1 LLEKQKAAFLAAA
14 VVVAV
19 FSFKPLLLKL
29 AHLTELDARHMK
41 ITDVKTF
48 VVATP
53 DGIGGKYFIF
63 VKLATD
69 GNVVGYGE
77 AYNGAFDPHLTA
89 KMIED
94 VAARYLV
101 GHDPHDIE
109 LFFRRA
115 YSSGFTQRPDTTMM
129 GCVSALEMACWD
141 IVGKEA
147 SQPVHKLLGG
157 RMHES
162 LRCYTYLYPKSGPVY
177 PKELVN
183 VYNDPDLAAESALA
197 CVAQGFDAVKFDP
210 AGAYTVTD
218 GHQPSLQNIDLS
230 ARMVKAVRKAVGT
243 RADILFGTHGQFTP
257 GGAVRLAKAIEPYD
271 PLWFEEPVPPDSIEA
286 MAEVAR
292 KVSIPVATGE
302 RLTTKFEFAQVLNQ
316 RAASI
321 LQPNSGRCGGILE
334 MKKIAAMAEAHQVQ
348 IAPHCYCGP
357 IVAAA
362 NIQVSLTL
370 PNFLILEAIKTFDGF
385 HAELLEQKL
394 VLEHGR
400 LIPSNE
406 PGLGVTLNEK
416 VAEAHPYDGT
426 ALHLTMQQTPVT

>member
-1 LLEKQKAAFLAAA
+1 MIIK
-14 VVVAV
+14 
-19 FSFKPLLLKL
+19 
-29 AHLTELDARHMK
+29 DIR
-41 ITDVKTF
+41 TF
-48 VVATP
+48 VVGTP

-63 VKLATD
+63 VKLTTD

-89 KMIED
+89 KLIED

-141 IVGKEA
+141 IIGKEA
-147 SQPVHKLLGG
+147 GQPVHKLLGG
-157 RMHES
+157 RVHET

-177 PKELVN
+177 PKEPVN
-183 VYNDPDLAAESALA
+183 VYNDPDLAAEAALT
-197 CVAQGFDAVKFDP
+197 CLDEGFDAVKFDP
-210 AGAYTVTD
+210 AGPYTVLD
-218 GHQPSLQNIDLS
+218 GHQPRLADIDLC
-230 ARMVKAVRKAVGT
+230 ARITGAVRKAVGT

-257 GGAVRLAKAIEPYD
+257 SGAVRLAKAIEPFD
-271 PLWFEEPVPPDSIEA
+271 PLWCEEPVPPDSIDA
-286 MAEVAR
+286 MADVAR
-292 KVSIPVATGE
+292 KTSIPVAAGE
-302 RLTTKFEFAQVLNQ
+302 RLTTKFEFAQVLGR
-316 RAASI
+316 RAAAI
-321 LQPNSGRCGGILE
+321 LQPNAGRCGGILE

-362 NIQVSLTL
+362 NAQVSLTL

-385 HAELLEQKL
+385 HADLLEQKL
-394 VLEHGR
+394 VIEHGR
-400 LIPSNE
+400 FVPSNE

-416 VAEAHPYDGT
+416 VAEANPYKGD
-426 ALHLTMQQTPVT
+426 ALHLTMMQTPLT